1 MEFLYL
7 IIYLFECL
15 GELVE
20 YDILVKQFVVKAMLV
35 IFFHFQA
42 KT

>member
-1 MEFLYL
+1 MAECITYL
-7 IIYLFECL
+7 SESF

-20 YDILVKQFVVKAMLV
+20 YNILVKQFVVEAMLV

-42 KT
+42 ES